1 MERRPVVLY
10 VDDDEGLCR
19 LAARDLTRNGFT
31 VETAHDGEVG
41 LARLREGGID
51 VVALDHHMPGRS
63 GLDILPIIATLPDP
77 PPVVYVTGEAQG
89 RVAIAALKAGAADYV
104 IKEASEDFFPLL
116 RATLNQALAAK
127 ALRRAHEAAEAE
139 VRAARDRFEALANDR
154 ALIIQEVNH
163 RVGNSLQLVA
173 SLLNMQASAHPE
185 PAVKRAL
192 ADAVGRVMAVSQ
204 VHRRLYTSDDV
215 HSVALDLYLGG
226 LIEDLSRTIE
236 AESGGGQISF
246 KLDPIAIRP
255 DRAVALG
262 VIMTELILNALK
274 YAYPDGKGAVRVFCR
289 VEGATIALVVED
301 DGVGT
306 GEDQRAVGTGLG
318 RRIIQALA
326 GKLEA
331 TIEHDLQHRGT
342 RITIRF
348 PSREPMDQRQAAAQT
363 A

>member
-1 MERRPVVLY
+1 MGGQPVVLY
-10 VDDDEGLCR
+10 VDDDAGLCR
-19 LAARDLTRNGFT
+19 LADKDLTRHGYR
-31 VETAHDGEVG
+31 VETAGDGEAG
-41 LARLREGGID
+41 LARLRAGGID
-51 VVALDHHMPGRS
+51 VVALDHHMPGRT
-63 GLDILPIIATLPDP
+63 GLEIMAEINTMPDA

-116 RATLNQALAAK
+116 RAAIASALASR
-127 ALRRAHEAAEAE
+127 ALKRAHDRAEAE
-139 VRAARDRFEALANDR
+139 VREARDRFQALAEER

-173 SLLNMQASAHPE
+173 SLLNMQAAAHPD
-185 PAVKRAL
+185 AGVKSAL
-192 ADAVGRVMAVSQ
+192 AAAVGRVMAVSQ

-215 HSVALDLYLGG
+215 HSVALDLYLGS
-226 LIEDLSRTIE
+226 LIEDLARASETDHEGR
-236 AESGGGQISF
+236 QIIH
-246 KLDPIAIRP
+246 KLDAVAIRP

-274 YAYPDGKGAVRVFCR
+274 YAYPDGAGAVRVFLVA
-289 VEGATIALVVED
+289 VEGNIAMTVED

-306 GEDQRAVGTGLG
+306 ERDNRPVGTGLG

-331 TIEHDLQHRGT
+331 AIEHDLQHSGT

-348 PSREPMDQRQAAAQT
+348 PEIEPKMAPASMG
-363 A
+363 